1 MLATLNALLGGV
13 FLTSD
18 NPSNYTEKQ
27 IEQYKYYRHLSQA
40 ENIHTIIH
48 GSTLT
53 ITYTLDEKE
62 HTFAC
67 DTTIF

>member
-1 MLATLNALLGGV
+1 MY
-13 FLTSD
+13 D

-40 ENIHTIIH
+40 ENIHTIMY